1 MLYLEH
7 FSFPDTNR
15 KQYPFNIMFPK
26 QIGKL
31 SLSPVTI
38 FYGGNGSGKSTILNI
53 IARTIGVRDMTLGN
67 TGDFF
72 DNYIGE
78 CSYYLNWHDTS
89 RKSRFIRSEDIM
101 DGINDA
107 REANYRITE
116 KAYKDADKLDEY
128 GFEGLSERFR
138 HPDSL
143 TYKDRAL
150 LSRMSIGQGLNAAL
164 SAREAQYSNGETAM
178 RYFDQNLTLES
189 LIFLD
194 EPENS
199 LDAISQQQLAIKID
213 GLAHYADTQ
222 FIIASH
228 SPFIMAIRGAKII
241 DLDSLPSVEHH
252 WYELPNVV
260 TYFDFFQKHADKFL
274 MTRHG

>member
-7 FSFPDTNR
+7 FSFPATDKR
-15 KQYPFNIMFPK
+15 LYPFGIMHPK

-31 SLSPVTI
+31 DFTPVTI

-67 TGDFF
+67 TGDYF
-72 DNYIGE
+72 DSYIEE
-78 CSYYLNWHDTS
+78 CSYYLNWRNIS

-107 REANYRITE
+107 RETNFRITQ
-116 KAYKDADKLDEY
+116 KTYKDADKLDEY
-128 GFEGLSERFR
+128 GFEGLSERF
-138 HPDSL
+138 
-143 TYKDRAL
+143 
-150 LSRMSIGQGLNAAL
+150 
-164 SAREAQYSNGETAM
+164 
-178 RYFDQNLTLES
+178 FDQNLTLES

-222 FIIASH
+222 FIIATH
-228 SPFIMAIRGAKII
+228 SPFLMAIRGAKVV
-241 DLDSLPSVEHH
+241 DLDSTPSIERN
-252 WYELPNVV
+252 WYELPNMVA
-260 TYFDFFQKHADKFL
+260 YFNFFQKHADKFQE
-274 MTRHG
+274 

>member
-7 FSFPDTNR
+7 FSFPATDKR
-15 KQYPFNIMFPK
+15 LYPFDIMHPK

-31 SLSPVTI
+31 DFTPVTI

-67 TGDFF
+67 TGDYF
-72 DNYIGE
+72 DSYIEE
-78 CSYYLNWHDTS
+78 CSYYLNWRNTS
-89 RKSRFIRSEDIM
+89 EKSRFIRSEDIM

-107 REANYRITE
+107 RETNFRITQ

-138 HPDSL
+138 HPDTL
-143 TYKDRAL
+143 THHDRTL

-164 SAREAQYSNGETAM
+164 SLREAEYSNGEVAM

-222 FIIASH
+222 FIIATH
-228 SPFIMAIRGAKII
+228 SPFLMAIRGAKVV
-241 DLDSLPSVEHH
+241 DLDSTPSIERN
-252 WYELPNVV
+252 WYELPNIVA
-260 TYFDFFQKHADKFL
+260 YFNFFQKHADRFQE
-274 MTRHG
+274 